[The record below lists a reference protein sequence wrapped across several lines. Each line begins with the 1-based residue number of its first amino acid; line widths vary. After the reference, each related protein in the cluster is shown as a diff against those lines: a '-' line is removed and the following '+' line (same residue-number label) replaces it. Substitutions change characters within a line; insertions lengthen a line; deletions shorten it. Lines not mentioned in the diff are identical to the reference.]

1 LLTHPQECALGGVNE
16 VTLEL
21 TADETEGFRKLVTE
35 IAPGLT
41 GPSPLTPGPLD
52 TPALLDNPALLD
64 TPALLG
70 EIEVAAR
77 WLPPRMARALS
88 HFRGRARRARPSI
101 RPARA
106 SNATT

>member
-1 LLTHPQECALGGVNE
+1 MLTHPQECALGGVNE

-64 TPALLG
+64 TPELLDNPALLG

-77 WLPPRMARALS
+77 WLPPRMAREVPPLY
-88 HFRGRARRARPSI
+88 GGG
-101 RPARA
+101 
-106 SNATT
+106 